1 MWSTRQRT
9 LAMNGA
15 AATWH
20 NCQGFAA
27 FYFACSIIFVA
38 FNLRTAYP
46 SLGAVLAD
54 ISSDLGLTPAATSA
68 ISTLPVFCLGLFAP
82 VAPWLARK
90 IGTERTILVLMAAL
104 STGLLIRGAGNVSG
118 LVVGSIVIG
127 SAIAIINV
135 LLPGLIKRDFAK
147 ITGLMAGLYSMALL
161 SGAATAAGFT
171 LALQSTLGGGW
182 TTALALWS
190 VPAAAACACW
200 LFQLPKGSA
209 LAPALRR
216 AYEGVALRA
225 SLATHAVHGAAIDV
239 FVYRVRLAR
248 PVSEWTG
255 MTPLE
260 SSVIVSSSI
269 LLQMVAC
276 LLGPLIAT
284 RLPSQSGS
292 MWLLWCSPRSV
303 FSAACPRRSTR
314 YGCGAG
320 YKASG
325 KVP

>member
-1 MWSTRQRT
+1 
-9 LAMNGA
+9 
-15 AATWH
+15 
-20 NCQGFAA
+20 
-27 FYFACSIIFVA
+27 
-38 FNLRTAYP
+38 
-46 SLGAVLAD
+46 
-54 ISSDLGLTPAATSA
+54 
-68 ISTLPVFCLGLFAP
+68 LFAP

-209 LAPALRR
+209 LAPRLRR

-255 MTPLE
+255 DDAAGVQRHRLQFNPATNGRLSARAADSHTLAE
-260 SSVIVSSSI
+260 SI
-269 LLQMVAC
+269 LVQC
-276 LLGPLIAT
+276 G
-284 RLPSQSGS
+284 
-292 MWLLWCSPRSV
+292 C
-303 FSAACPRRSTR
+303 
-314 YGCGAG
+314 CGAHHG
-320 YKASG
+320 RFLGCLSAPLDTVWLWG
-325 KVP
+325 GVQGIGQVP